1 MIINNL
7 LWRYATKKFDPK
19 KIVGEKDLD
28 QLLESLRLSP
38 SSLGLQ
44 PWKFIVVTDKKLRQQ
59 LRFASWNQSQ
69 VTDAS
74 HSIVFCAR
82 KTIDAKYIDSYVAL
96 MKKERKMSTVKAFGY
111 ATYFKTYV
119 AGKKP
124 EEQKVWASKQ
134 VYIALGFLLY
144 TAALLHI
151 DSCPMEGFDLKKCD
165 KILGLEKTDYTSIVL
180 CPVGYRAQDDKYAKE
195 KKVRWKKKQVIV
207 I

>member
-96 MKKERKMSTVKAFGY
+96 MKKERKMPTIKAFGY
-111 ATYFKTYV
+111 ATYLKIYV

-124 EEQKVWASKQ
+124 EEQKIWASKQ

-144 TAALLHI
+144 TAALLKI
-151 DSCPMEGFDLKKCD
+151 DSCPMEGFDSKKYD
-165 KILGLEKTDYTSIVL
+165 KILGLEDTDYTSVVI
-180 CPVGYRAQDDKYAKE
+180 CPVGYRAKDDKYATE
-195 KKVRWKKKQVIV
+195 KKVRWKKKEVIV

>member
-1 MIINNL
+1 MNIKSL
-7 LWRYATKKFDPK
+7 QWRYATKKFDPTK
-19 KIVGEKDLD
+19 RVVEKDLN

-44 PWKFIVVTDKKLRQQ
+44 PWKFIVVTDKKLRQKI
-59 LRFASWNQSQ
+59 RFAAWNQSQ

-74 HSIVFCAR
+74 HLIVLCVR
-82 KTIDAKYIDSYVAL
+82 KTIDAKYVDSYVAL
-96 MKKERKMSTVKAFGY
+96 MKKERRMSVIKAFGY